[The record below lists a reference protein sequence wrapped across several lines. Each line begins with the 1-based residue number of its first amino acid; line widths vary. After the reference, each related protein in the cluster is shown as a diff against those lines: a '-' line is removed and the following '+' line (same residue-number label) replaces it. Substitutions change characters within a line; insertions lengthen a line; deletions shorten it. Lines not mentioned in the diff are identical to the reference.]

1 MTIKILLIEDNPAD
15 ARLIRENL
23 YDASGDLC
31 DQNNFNLIWK
41 DSLSSGLDFLEQEDV
56 DVVLVDLNLP
66 DSVGFETFSRL
77 QEKIAIKPIIVLTGL
92 VDRELATRAVREGAQ
107 DYLIKGEVDGRLL
120 DRSIRYS
127 IERKRT
133 EMVLRES
140 EARYKR
146 IVETA
151 NEGIMIMD
159 DQFRYAFANQKLAD
173 MLGYQPEEMLGKPVT
188 SFTFEEDFPDHK
200 AMMEMRVSGRGAQY
214 ERRHRRKDGS
224 CCWTI
229 VSATPLKDEAGQFAG
244 SFAMLT
250 DITERRLAEDAQRES
265 EERFRTIFESSQD
278 ALMIL
283 APPSWKFTSG
293 NKAAVELFGTKDM
306 AEFISLGPWD
316 VSPEHQPDGQLSVD
330 KAREMI
336 ETTICEGSHFFEWI
350 HKQLRGE
357 TFPCTVLLTR
367 MQLRDETI
375 VQATVRDISAQKKV
389 EEAMIQAKNAAEDA
403 TRAKSE
409 FLANMSHEIRTPLN
423 GVIGMTGLLQ
433 DMDLNA
439 QQHEYAQIAH
449 KSGEMLLTLINDILD
464 FSKIEARKL
473 ELETLNFDLHTTLKD
488 TTDFLAIGAREKGLE
503 LVCLVEPE
511 VPSLLSGDPGRLR
524 QILVNLGSNAVKFTK
539 KGEIVILVCLE
550 SEDEQNATIRF
561 AVSDT
566 GIGIPANLP
575 ENLFSPFTQVD
586 SSTTRQYGGTGL
598 GLAISR
604 QLAELMGGK
613 IGLESKEGIGS
624 TFWFTAVFEKQP
636 AGSGSADEKFAKI
649 EGEGAME
656 RCATVPAISEN
667 GKRKIRILVVEDNPV
682 NQKVAQAMMRKMG
695 LRADVVANGQEA
707 VNALQMIPY
716 DLVLMD
722 CQMPEMD
729 GFEATHCIRQEGSRA
744 LNPQIPIIAMT
755 ASTMRGDR
763 RKCIQAGMSDFIA
776 KPVQIRE
783 LAELLARWLA
793 ITTNDHLQ
801 IPVKLGI
808 ELQGRPG
815 PD

>member
-1 MTIKILLIEDNPAD
+1 
-15 ARLIRENL
+15 
-23 YDASGDLC
+23 
-31 DQNNFNLIWK
+31 
-41 DSLSSGLDFLEQEDV
+41 
-56 DVVLVDLNLP
+56 
-66 DSVGFETFSRL
+66 
-77 QEKIAIKPIIVLTGL
+77 
-92 VDRELATRAVREGAQ
+92 
-107 DYLIKGEVDGRLL
+107 
-120 DRSIRYS
+120 
-127 IERKRT
+127 
-133 EMVLRES
+133 
-140 EARYKR
+140 
-146 IVETA
+146 
-151 NEGIMIMD
+151 
-159 DQFRYAFANQKLAD
+159 
-173 MLGYQPEEMLGKPVT
+173 
-188 SFTFEEDFPDHK
+188 
-200 AMMEMRVSGRGAQY
+200 
-214 ERRHRRKDGS
+214 
-224 CCWTI
+224 
-229 VSATPLKDEAGQFAG
+229 
-244 SFAMLT
+244 
-250 DITERRLAEDAQRES
+250 
-265 EERFRTIFESSQD
+265 
-278 ALMIL
+278 
-283 APPSWKFTSG
+283 
-293 NKAAVELFGTKDM
+293 M

-488 TTDFLAIGAREKGLE
+488 TTDFLAIGAHEKGLE

-613 IGLESKEGIGS
+613 IGMESKEGKGS

-636 AGSGSADEKFAKI
+636 AGPGSEDEGLAKI
-649 EGEGAME
+649 EGEGATE

-783 LAELLARWLA
+783 LAEMLAKWLA
-793 ITTNDHLQ
+793 TMDDKRQ
-801 IPVKLGI
+801 V
-808 ELQGRPG
+808 E
-815 PD
+815 

>member
-1 MTIKILLIEDNPAD
+1 
-15 ARLIRENL
+15 
-23 YDASGDLC
+23 
-31 DQNNFNLIWK
+31 
-41 DSLSSGLDFLEQEDV
+41 
-56 DVVLVDLNLP
+56 
-66 DSVGFETFSRL
+66 
-77 QEKIAIKPIIVLTGL
+77 
-92 VDRELATRAVREGAQ
+92 
-107 DYLIKGEVDGRLL
+107 
-120 DRSIRYS
+120 
-127 IERKRT
+127 
-133 EMVLRES
+133 
-140 EARYKR
+140 
-146 IVETA
+146 
-151 NEGIMIMD
+151 
-159 DQFRYAFANQKLAD
+159 
-173 MLGYQPEEMLGKPVT
+173 
-188 SFTFEEDFPDHK
+188 
-200 AMMEMRVSGRGAQY
+200 
-214 ERRHRRKDGS
+214 
-224 CCWTI
+224 
-229 VSATPLKDEAGQFAG
+229 
-244 SFAMLT
+244 
-250 DITERRLAEDAQRES
+250 AQRES

-613 IGLESKEGIGS
+613 IGMESKEGKGS

-636 AGSGSADEKFAKI
+636 AESGSEDEGLAKI
-649 EGEGAME
+649 EGQGAME

-729 GFEATHCIRQEGSRA
+729 GFEATHCIRQLGSRA

-783 LAELLARWLA
+783 LAEMLARWLA
-793 ITTNDHLQ
+793 TMDDKRQ
-801 IPVKLGI
+801 V
-808 ELQGRPG
+808 E
-815 PD
+815 